1 MLETLGDSKDYTRR
15 YRQLL
20 LQVFSRDSVLQ
31 LIPVSAIPLLLQY
44 SVDGP
49 PDKAL
54 SALIPA
60 FGMLFINTPTISDSE
75 EPINTPELRQLS
87 KTLALRAELTF
98 NDLINKRDIIRT
110 PSQPPQSSLRDWE
123 ETGSFYG
130 HPPIRHRPYYEGRDD
145 DQNIDASESS
155 QCKKYYSTYKKQKLT
170 GGVMALWCP
179 HLTCLGFHKLK
190 SLAVKDGMMYSL
202 LCMSILNE
210 HRKWSFMTLLVSL
223 VHTAC
228 LVSLYSLKIL
238 ALQLM
243 KCMPKVTLAVHKL
256 RSPATTCKEELCC
269 KM

>member
-1 MLETLGDSKDYTRR
+1 MVILQFVIGRITKGEMMIKILMLLNLVNARSTIQHTRSRNLLGESWHYGAHI
-15 YRQLL
+15 LL
-20 LQVFSRDSVLQ
+20 VLVF
-31 LIPVSAIPLLLQY
+31 I
-44 SVDGP
+44 
-49 PDKAL
+49 
-54 SALIPA
+54 
-60 FGMLFINTPTISDSE
+60 
-75 EPINTPELRQLS
+75 
-87 KTLALRAELTF
+87 
-98 NDLINKRDIIRT
+98 
-110 PSQPPQSSLRDWE
+110 
-123 ETGSFYG
+123 
-130 HPPIRHRPYYEGRDD
+130 
-145 DQNIDASESS
+145 
-155 QCKKYYSTYKKQKLT
+155 
-170 GGVMALWCP
+170 
-179 HLTCLGFHKLK
+179 K